1 MVGWKFRV
9 NKINFKELTNGWF
22 PLLSITEIF
31 VFPFTRSAKTLTFH
45 TFPPLTTVLPI
56 LINFIFAMKANINN
70 LSTQLIFLTT
80 IIKSTNAQSL
90 CGSAPCQNGGICELI
105 DSVSSCDCSG
115 TDFLG
120 NFCTIL
126 SPCSSTPCQNGGRCQ
141 VFTRFADDFGYDSPV
156 LDYFCQCRTTHT
168 GTNCETE
175 LPCASNSGV
184 GACMNEAVK
193 KVCVND
199 VPFVDAGSFT
209 CVCAVGFMGD
219 FCTVLVPTEMRSNF
233 CSFFGMFSELYLVK
247 VEPKR
252 LLFGFQFI

>member
-1 MVGWKFRV
+1 M
-9 NKINFKELTNGWF
+9 L
-22 PLLSITEIF
+22 TEIF
-31 VFPFTRSAKTLTFH
+31 VFSFTRSAITLTFH

-56 LINFIFAMKANINN
+56 LINFIFAMKANINK
-70 LSTQLIFLTT
+70 LSTQLVFLTT
-80 IIKSTNAQSL
+80 IIKSINAQSL
-90 CGSAPCQNGGICELI
+90 CGSAPCQNGGNCELD
-105 DSVSSCDCSG
+105 DSVSSCDCSA

-141 VFTRFADDFGYDSPV
+141 VFTQFADYFGYLDSP
-156 LDYFCQCRTTHT
+156 LLTYFCQCRTTHT

-184 GACMNEAVK
+184 GACMNEAV
-193 KVCVND
+193 CVND

-219 FCTVLVPTEMRSNF
+219 FCTVLAPTMRSNF
-233 CSFFGMFSELYLVK
+233 CSFFGMFSDLYLVK

-252 LLFGFQFI
+252 LLFGF